1 MRTEKIVL
9 VILCIIGVA
18 GLSYAQDENLNE
30 EKRFSNETSISLVNT
45 TGNTDTLSFAG
56 KNEMA
61 YKFSEKWT
69 GSWLVGAIYNET
81 DSEKETERYF
91 TDLRADYAI
100 SDRLY
105 AYGLGS
111 WFQDKFSGFDNRI
124 GIGPGLG
131 YKYLIGPRHFLLFE
145 GGLNYTYE
153 DYTDPIID
161 DENFLEGRLFGKYE
175 WVFTEKTGSR
185 NQTSENCFSS
195 MMFRMVRSVSIMPW
209 VVRVPMFFMVSS
221 GDRPMIPSVK
231 LTLTP

>member
-1 MRTEKIVL
+1 MRTEKMVL
-9 VILCIIGVA
+9 VILCIIGAA

-111 WFQDKFSGFDNRI
+111 WFQDKFSGFEVR
-124 GIGPGLG
+124 GV
-131 YKYLIGPRHFLLFE
+131 RHRRTAF
-145 GGLNYTYE
+145 
-153 DYTDPIID
+153 
-161 DENFLEGRLFGKYE
+161 
-175 WVFTEKTGSR
+175 
-185 NQTSENCFSS
+185 QA
-195 MMFRMVRSVSIMPW
+195 
-209 VVRVPMFFMVSS
+209 
-221 GDRPMIPSVK
+221 
-231 LTLTP
+231 